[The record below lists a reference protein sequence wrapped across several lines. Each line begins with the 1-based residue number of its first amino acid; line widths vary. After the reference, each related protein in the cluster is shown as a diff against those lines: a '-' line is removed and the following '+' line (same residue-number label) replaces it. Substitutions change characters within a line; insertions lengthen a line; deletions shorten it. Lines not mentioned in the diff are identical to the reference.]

1 MTTREFFTAV
11 ANGTIT
17 EKEIDF
23 AKSSIVKLDERN
35 AKRAA
40 KPSKKAVENEPLKA
54 EIKKVLTAQPQTAS
68 VIAEK
73 VNLSTQKVSA
83 LLRQME
89 GVAVVDVKVPKK
101 GTQKGY
107 SIQ

>member
-1 MTTREFFTAV
+1 MTTREFFTAI
-11 ANGTIT
+11 ANGNIT
-17 EKEIDF
+17 ENEIAF
-23 AKSSIVKLDERN
+23 AKSAIVKLDERN

-40 KPSKKAVENEPLKA
+40 KPSKKAIENEPLKA

-89 GVAVVDVKVPKK
+89 GIAVVDVKVPKK